1 MSANPSLLDHT
12 DAPAAAPARGL
23 HGLLARFDRP
33 ILKYPL
39 MSMFVSAAIGLPLL
53 LAAGFFHLAFE
64 EERAAGKELAWW
76 EGQGMTLG
84 FICLS
89 IAATPPAYVFTRS
102 FLKAKIMALVACGVG
117 GLLPLPFL
125 LGRWVHEGKFGLTA
139 ACVAAALALTLVA
152 MARTAT
158 TNQKLAIVALS
169 VATVVVVFAVG
180 ASGMLSLWLPLGG
193 LAWVALPTIGMKVLS
208 AEC

>member
-1 MSANPSLLDHT
+1 MTANPSTLDRNQAQVPGPVRGMHALLSV
-12 DAPAAAPARGL
+12 
-23 HGLLARFDRP
+23 FDGP

-39 MSMFVSAAIGLPLL
+39 MSMFVSVAIGLPLL
-53 LAAGFFHLAFE
+53 LAAGFFHLTFE
-64 EERAAGKELAWW
+64 EGRAAGRAMSWW

-139 ACVAAALALTLVA
+139 ACIAAALALCLVA
-152 MARTAT
+152 LARTAT

-169 VATVVVVFAVG
+169 VVTVAAVFAVG
-180 ASGMLSLWLPLGG
+180 ASGMLGLWLPLGA

-208 AEC
+208 AES

>member
-1 MSANPSLLDHT
+1 VTANPSLIDR
-12 DAPAAAPARGL
+12 DQAKAAAPARGM
-23 HGLLARFDRP
+23 HALLAKLDAP
-33 ILKYPL
+33 ILTYPL
-39 MSMFVSAAIGLPLL
+39 RSMFLSAAIGLPLL
-53 LAAGFFHLAFE
+53 LAAGFFHLTFE
-64 EERAAGKELAWW
+64 EGRAAGRAMSWW

-102 FLKAKIMALVACGVG
+102 FLKAKIMALVACGLG

-152 MARTAT
+152 MARSAT
-158 TNQKLAIVALS
+158 TNQKLAITALS
-169 VATVVVVFAVG
+169 VATVVIVLAVG
-180 ASGMLSLWLPLGG
+180 ASGMLSLWLPLGA

-208 AEC
+208 AES